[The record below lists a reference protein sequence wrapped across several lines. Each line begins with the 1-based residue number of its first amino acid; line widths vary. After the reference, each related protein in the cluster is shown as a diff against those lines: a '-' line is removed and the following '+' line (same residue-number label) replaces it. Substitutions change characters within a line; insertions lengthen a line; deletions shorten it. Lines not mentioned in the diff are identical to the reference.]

1 MAVSGNPE
9 DRFKVAG
16 DTLTVRGEL
25 GRHESDTFSKAL
37 GELLRSGASSPRVD
51 LTRVEVMTSACVRPL
66 AHAAR
71 EAGQQDRRLT
81 VRARKGLALVL
92 DVSGVAVLA
101 DVQTVT

>member
-1 MAVSGNPE
+1 MPGDSREEHFRVE
-9 DRFKVAG
+9 G

-25 GRHESDTFSKAL
+25 GRHEIDGFSKAL
-37 GELLRSGASSPRVD
+37 GELLGTGAPSPRVD
-51 LTRVEVMTSACVRPL
+51 LTRVEVITSSCVRPL

-81 VRARKGLALVL
+81 IRARPGLSLML